1 MYQSANYRVWNY
13 KYLELAYRKRTAIL
27 KAIDLSVYIHERIYT
42 FLFDNRHVREIRLI
56 VDGNRV
62 IRFISSYYNGA
73 CAATYQPT
81 PNCVFF

>member
-1 MYQSANYRVWNY
+1 M
-13 KYLELAYRKRTAIL
+13 ELAYRKRTAIL

-73 CAATYQPT
+73 CAATYQAA
-81 PNCVFF
+81 PNCVSF